1 MSWTVKT
8 KGGYEETSA
17 EALNNSTLIYQFLA
31 ARGWSLNAVCGILGN
46 IGHESGY
53 NPWRWQSD
61 QVLSSTSPSLEST
74 SHGYG
79 LFQFTPFKNGSDARY
94 YYAGGQKYSGYGP
107 NYSDKAGSVTDAEA
121 QLMFM
126 NANDSGGY
134 IPTQSYPLSFAQ
146 YKTSTDSAADLA
158 SAWLRNYER
167 PASFATEGVRRKTA
181 EYWFAKL
188 SGTPTPSGRY
198 VNVLVEGNGSAWA
211 VPTNAE
217 SGTKITLYEV
227 PGEGATFLGWTVL
240 QGGVAIATDNTFT
253 LPDSDVYIKAR
264 FTGKQ
269 RPQDFKPWLLYYFQN
284 GQTWASLNIV

>member
-1 MSWTVKT
+1 MSWNVKS
-8 KGGYEETSA
+8 KGGYEETSS
-17 EALNNSTLIYQFLA
+17 EAYNNATLIYQFLS

-53 NPWRWQSD
+53 NPWRWQND
-61 QVLSSTSPSLEST
+61 DVLSSTSAYLEST

-79 LFQFTPFKNGSDARY
+79 LFQFTPIKNGSDARY
-94 YYAGGQKYSGYGP
+94 YYTGGQKYSGYGP
-107 NYSDKAGSVTDAEA
+107 NYSDKTGSPTDGES

-134 IPTQSYPLSFAQ
+134 IPTSKYPLSFAQ
-146 YKTSTDSAADLA
+146 YKTSTDSAANLA

-167 PASFATEGVRRKTA
+167 PASFSTEDVRRKTA

-188 SGTPTPSGRY
+188 SGTPTPGGRY
-198 VNVLVEGNGSAWA
+198 VNILVEGNGQAWA
-211 VPTNAE
+211 VPTSGEA
-217 SGTKITLYEV
+217 GTKITLNEV
-227 PGEGATFLGWTVL
+227 PSDGATFLGWTVL
-240 QGGVAIATDNTFT
+240 QGGVTIAADNTFT

-269 RPQDFKPWLLYYFQN
+269 KPQDFKPWLLYYFRN

>member
-1 MSWTVKT
+1 MSWNVKT

-53 NPWRWQSD
+53 NPWRWEND
-61 QVLSSTSPSLEST
+61 EVLSSTSPSLER

-79 LFQFTPFKNGSDARY
+79 LFQFTPIKNGNDPRY
-94 YYAGGQKYSGYGP
+94 YYTGGQKYAGYGP
-107 NYSDKAGSVTDAEA
+107 NYSDKAGSATDAEA

-134 IPTQSYPLSFAQ
+134 IPTHTYPLSFAQ
-146 YKTSTDSAADLA
+146 YKTSTDSAANLA

-167 PASFATEGVRRKTA
+167 PASYETEGVRRKTA

-240 QGGVAIATDNTFT
+240 QGGVTIASDNTFI
-253 LPDSDVYIKAR
+253 LQDSDVYIKAR

-284 GQTWASLNIV
+284 GQRWASLNIV